1 MICLV
6 SSDFLKGKLFSNP
19 IASSIDDHFCS
30 VGTTPV
36 FILPLL
42 YIQIFTVQMNLNIPS
57 QMFQSTYYTTQD
69 VDAGLLDRTLN
80 FG

>member
-1 MICLV
+1 
-6 SSDFLKGKLFSNP
+6 
-19 IASSIDDHFCS
+19 
-30 VGTTPV
+30 
-36 FILPLL
+36 
-42 YIQIFTVQMNLNIPS
+42 MNLNIPS